1 MDENRQLSARDRES
15 EKAEGG
21 EHGSLKL
28 VCFEAIFRPAP
39 FGTTN
44 GATGLNASACHVE
57 VEEFS

>member
-28 VCFEAIFRPAP
+28 VCFESIWLTAA

-44 GATGLNASACHVE
+44 GAMGMNASACHVE